1 MTEVI
6 MRKPFKV
13 RRISIK
19 EAIASL
25 PSVVPL
31 TNSLPPIDLFIGASG
46 FEERILAAP
55 ERIEKMGGRVLGL
68 SLLGRYGTNPED
80 NSKRARE
87 LLPLL
92 ERLNRSIEFFDAE
105 SPASIKASIDSAI
118 DRFCVREDG
127 VRGHIVFDT
136 SGSSSQLIFSV
147 LAAVFRSC
155 VNVMLTIL
163 YTPALQYHEPSS
175 ANRNELS
182 FDWGEGD
189 LREFGVAEVYYNELY
204 QGMHQDHLP
213 AYVIAF
219 PSMFTERLQ
228 RSLGHLG
235 VGPLVGA
242 EKSIHWVLPSTSH
255 SDHQWRRMQI
265 EKCLAAL
272 FPYGAEEPGSVQ
284 TLPLDSYSCCD
295 VFDYAHAAEIVMEQ
309 VESQGGCAN
318 ISLIHMGAK
327 LQTVGAALALA
338 ARPEVALVGARPI
351 AFAAQTYSTGKGE
364 TQAVTFESQRAAV
377 KAIQDIGSLKIV
389 PG

>member
-1 MTEVI
+1 MTDV
-6 MRKPFKV
+6 MLRKPFKV

-19 EAIASL
+19 EAIACL
-25 PSVVPL
+25 PPVMPL
-31 TNSLPPIDLFIGASG
+31 LNPLPPIDLFIGASG

-55 ERIEKMGGRVLGL
+55 ERIGGLGGRVSGS

-92 ERLNRSIEFFDAE
+92 EQLNSSIEFFDAE
-105 SPASIKASIDSAI
+105 SPASVKSSIDSAI
-118 DRFCVREDG
+118 EKFCAHGGDVG
-127 VRGHIVFDT
+127 GHIVFDT

-147 LAAVFRSC
+147 LAAVFRSRI
-155 VNVMLTIL
+155 NVMLTVL
-163 YTPALQYHEPSS
+163 YTPALQYHEPNP

-182 FDWGEGD
+182 FDWGDED

-242 EKSIHWVLPSTSH
+242 EKSIHWVLPSTTH
-255 SDHQWRRMQI
+255 SDHQWRRAQI

-272 FPYGAEEPGSVQ
+272 FPYDAEDPGSGRS
-284 TLPLDSYSCCD
+284 LPPDSYSSCD
-295 VFDYAHAAEIVMEQ
+295 VFDYAHAAEIVMGQ
-309 VESQGGCAN
+309 VESQAGCAN

-338 ARPEVALVGARPI
+338 ARPEVALVGARPV
-351 AFAAQTYSTGKGE
+351 AFAAQTYSTGKGQ
-364 TQAVTFESQRAAV
+364 TQAITFDSQRAAV
-377 KAIQDIGSLKIV
+377 KALQKIGSLDIV
-389 PG
+389 PS